1 MDWRSSLT
9 PQSRAD
15 VIQKLIEVVKLAAPS
30 QDQSKLSEL
39 AASTEQAIFE
49 KSKSRVSIIYLI
61 FSKNIFSCCSKRF
74 QIYKLKLQ

>member
-30 QDQSKLSEL
+30 QDQSKLAEL

-49 KSKSRVSIIYLI
+49 KSKNRVMFY
-61 FSKNIFSCCSKRF
+61 FNI
-74 QIYKLKLQ
+74 